1 MSLII
6 DAIKDLFGIRRE
18 QVDTAARCAWMPC
31 SGKSTPAVAEIVLGW
46 SGCGHRSEPI
56 PSCQSCM
63 AELHSRM
70 DPVNR
75 PASSCHRCDQCSPAR
90 PINVID
96 LDL

>member
-6 DAIKDLFGIRRE
+6 DAIKDLFGITRG
-18 QVDTAARCAWMPC
+18 QVNTTAKCSWMPC
-31 SGKSTPAVAEIVLGW
+31 AGKTTPAVAEIVLGW

-56 PSCQSCM
+56 PSCHSCM
-63 AELHSRM
+63 AEVHSRM

-75 PASSCHRCDQCSPAR
+75 PTSPCRKCAQRSPAR